1 MAAFFP
7 AKNLLPTG
15 RLLPAL
21 VALAFACSACAPKPS
36 TPVAPDAKTGLTPVD
51 FQLDWYPA
59 PEHGGHYQALVK
71 NYYRDAGLDVQILS
85 GGPGAY
91 GIQKVATGQCAFAM
105 SSADEI
111 ILAAAQGLP
120 LLIVAAYMQH
130 GPQAVMVHA
139 ESPVRTFKDL
149 DGRTVMGSPGAN
161 WVAYLKKHHG
171 IAFNVIPTDYGLSRF
186 MADKDFI
193 QQCFISNEPYHA
205 ELNGAPARALLIAD
219 GGYDPYRVLF
229 TSQAFARNHP
239 EQVRAFVAASIR
251 GWREFINGDNADARK
266 AVAQANPSQ
275 TPALID
281 YSIAAMK
288 RYHLVEGDAA
298 KGERAGLLTKE
309 RFEALSGVLLEIG
322 ALSAPLPLERYV
334 SFDFLPPELTPSG
347 PSAARS
353 ASP

>member
-1 MAAFFP
+1 MSPMFPSKDFAA
-7 AKNLLPTG
+7 A
-15 RLLPAL
+15 RSLLPAL
-21 VALAFACSACAPKPS
+21 IVLALVCSACAPKPS
-36 TPVAPDAKTGLTPVD
+36 APATAEPKNGPASVD

-71 NYYRDAGLDVQILS
+71 GYYREAGLDVHILS
-85 GGPGAY
+85 GGPGAF

-149 DGRTVMGSPGAN
+149 DGRTVMGGPGAN

-171 IAFNVIPTDYGLSRF
+171 ITFNVIPTDYGLSRF

-205 ELNGAPARALLIAD
+205 ELNGAPTRALLIAD

-229 TSQAFARNHP
+229 TSQAFARSHP

-288 RYHLVEGDAA
+288 RYNLVDGDPA

-309 RFEALSGVLLEIG
+309 RFDALSAVLIEIG
-322 ALSAPLPLERYV
+322 VLSAPLPMERYA
-334 SFDFLPPELTPSG
+334 SFDFLPPGLPPAG
-347 PSAARS
+347 AS
-353 ASP
+353 ASRPVQP